1 MGLLETG
8 QNAAIAY
15 GVSVVLF
22 FVVLAIALN
31 FLGRVT
37 STALAYGVS
46 WIGLLAVFGIF
57 SLLRK

>member
-1 MGLLETG
+1 MDLSKTG
-8 QNAAIAY
+8 ENAVLAYAI
-15 GVSVVLF
+15 SVVLF

-31 FLGRVT
+31 FVGRVT
-37 STALAYGVS
+37 SSALAYGVS